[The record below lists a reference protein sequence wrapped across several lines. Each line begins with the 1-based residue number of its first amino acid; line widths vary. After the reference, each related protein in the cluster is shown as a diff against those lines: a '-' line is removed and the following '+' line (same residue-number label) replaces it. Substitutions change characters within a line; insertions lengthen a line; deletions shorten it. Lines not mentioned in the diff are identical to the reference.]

1 MWSKIDFATLTSI
14 VAFLATNLAVVMM
27 MLGALYLNFKLPK
40 LYRTHWVMLI
50 GSVVSAII
58 LAVVTVI
65 SAWGL
70 ASKWFGA

>member
-1 MWSKIDFATLTSI
+1 ML
-14 VAFLATNLAVVMM
+14 M